1 MGDQALKTYNG
12 FQFESDSEHRTVDEI
27 MQKFESFAVGE
38 VNETYE
44 RYVFNK
50 RNQNEGETFESFLSA
65 LRMLNKSCHYCN
77 NCVNSMLPD
86 RIVLGIND
94 NTTQQIRGVHTP

>member
-12 FQFESDSEHRTVDEI
+12 FQFESDTEHRTVDEI

-50 RNQNEGETFESFLSA
+50 RNQNEGDRDIRKFSICSA
-65 LRMLNKSCHYCN
+65 NVDQVMPLL
-77 NCVNSMLPD
+77 
-86 RIVLGIND
+86 
-94 NTTQQIRGVHTP
+94 